1 MTISPREA
9 RMLAK
14 DIIDLFL
21 EYRDKHGYSD
31 EEARRQVTQDA
42 AEAYAFDPRT
52 GELVKPEPGR

>member
-21 EYRDKHGYSD
+21 EYRDKHGYTEQD
-31 EEARRQVTQDA
+31 ARQQAAQDA
-42 AEAYAFDPRT
+42 ADAYSFDPTT
-52 GELVKPEPGR
+52 GNAIKEAE